1 MHKKPDRPTTSLDE
15 CLLEFQ
21 EKVHQKK
28 PTPIAPPPLP
38 ATVVDEDLH
47 QKHLVDHSSSPS
59 YTGANI
65 DIQHHEIIKPT
76 QTTSDYYNTDEL
88 ADEQRSTIINNTE
101 WSIEKI
107 LYPDWLYKDI
117 LMTSK
122 KHLNTST
129 FNNINSY
136 QTSIDE
142 KQIISSNNQSSP
154 KQVRFDYQKQI
165 RSYPHLNTTVQQ
177 LKTRTITTVSNNDI
191 HNTFI

>member
-1 MHKKPDRPTTSLDE
+1 MLDSTKKKRNQARTS
-15 CLLEFQ
+15 
-21 EKVHQKK
+21 
-28 PTPIAPPPLP
+28 
-38 ATVVDEDLH
+38 
-47 QKHLVDHSSSPS
+47 S
-59 YTGANI
+59 ANI

-88 ADEQRSTIINNTE
+88 ADEQRSTILNNTE